1 MKEPEDSFKIEQNE
15 KSENVNNSYLDDFF
29 GKAYQAPAKF
39 GSAIG
44 PQRFNRARIAMF
56 AHPEG
61 SEPEP
66 QVTKKEKQSMG
77 VVGKSILATML
88 ASVFFMTFA
97 PDAAFAARSGGRSG
111 GRMGGRAPS
120 MARSAPRP

>member
-1 MKEPEDSFKIEQNE
+1 
-15 KSENVNNSYLDDFF
+15 
-29 GKAYQAPAKF
+29 
-39 GSAIG
+39 
-44 PQRFNRARIAMF
+44 MF

-77 VVGKSILATML
+77 VVGRSILATML

-97 PDAAFAARSGGRSG
+97 PDAAFAARSGGRVG
-111 GRMGGRAPS
+111 GRSPS
-120 MARSAPRP
+120 MARSAPRT

>member
-15 KSENVNNSYLDDFF
+15 KSENMNNSYLDDFF

-39 GSAIG
+39 GSALG

-66 QVTKKEKQSMG
+66 QVTKKEMQSMG

-97 PDAAFAARSGGRSG
+97 PDAAFAATSGCRV
-111 GRMGGRAPS
+111 GGRAPS